1 MNYKQE
7 LIQIAVFAEQKG
19 FVNAYEGNI
28 SVIDRLNGKI
38 YITPS
43 GTRKLT
49 LTEDQI
55 AVVDSRTGNQIEG
68 SRKRSSEIKLHMA
81 AYEMRPDCN
90 GVVHAH
96 CPYLT
101 AYAMCGMSIEANCHE
116 EFLVTRDI
124 PCIPHGKAGT
134 EKIFNGLKDAIAD
147 HDLVLL
153 GNHGAFCVGKTLD
166 RAFMIMEAMETT
178 VKGYTIACQIGTPKK
193 IPDWDELYA
202 KASENIHTNN

>member
-1 MNYKQE
+1 MSYKEE
-7 LIQIAVFAEQKG
+7 LIAIAKLAELKG

-28 SVIDRLNGKI
+28 SMIDRLTGRV

-55 AVVDSRTGNQIEG
+55 AVVGKDGNQIEG
-68 SRKRSSEIKLHMA
+68 SKKRSSEIKLHMA
-81 AYEMRPDCN
+81 AYDMRPDCN

-101 AYAMCGMSIEANCHE
+101 AYAMCVMPIEANCHE

-134 EKIFNGLKDAIAD
+134 EKIFNGLKDAIKD

-153 GNHGAFCVGKTLD
+153 GNHGAFCVGNTLE
-166 RAFMIMEAMETT
+166 RAFMIMEAMENT
-178 VKGYTIACQIGTPKK
+178 VKSYTIACQIGTPKM

-202 KASENIHTNN
+202 KASENVHTNN

>member
-1 MNYKQE
+1 MNYKKE
-7 LIQIAVFAEQKG
+7 LIKISVFAEQKG

-28 SVIDRLNGKI
+28 SIIDRLTGKV

-49 LTEDQI
+49 LTEEEI
-55 AVVDSRTGNQIEG
+55 AVVDLEGNQIDG
-68 SRKRSSEIKLHMA
+68 LKKRSSEIKLHLA
-81 AYEMRPDCN
+81 AYEFRPDCN

-101 AYAMCGMSIEANCHE
+101 AYAMCGISIEANCHE

-124 PCIPHGKAGT
+124 PCIPYGKAGT
-134 EKIFNGLKDAIAD
+134 EQIYFGLRDAIID

-153 GNHGAFCVGKTLD
+153 ANHGALCVGNTLE
-166 RAFMIMEAMETT
+166 RAFMVIEAMENT
-178 VKGYTIACQIGTPKK
+178 VKSYTIANQIGEPKK
-193 IPDWDELYA
+193 IPIWDELY
-202 KASENIHTNN
+202 KNASENVHTRTQ

>member
-7 LIQIAVFAEQKG
+7 LIKIAARAEQKG

-28 SVIDRLNGKI
+28 SVMDRLTGKT

-43 GTRKLT
+43 GTCKLT
-49 LTEDQI
+49 LTEEQI
-55 AVVDSRTGNQIEG
+55 AVVDREGNQIEG

-81 AYEMRPDCN
+81 AYDMRPDCA

-101 AYAMCGMSIEANCHE
+101 AYAMCGMNIEANCHE
-116 EFLVTRDI
+116 EFLVTREI
-124 PCIPHGKAGT
+124 ICIPYGKAGT
-134 EKIFNGLKDAIAD
+134 EKIFEGLKDAIRD

-153 GNHGAFCVGKTLD
+153 GNHGAFCVGSSLD
-166 RAFMIMEAMETT
+166 RAFMIMEAMENT
-178 VKGYTIACQIGTPKK
+178 VKSYTIACQIGTPKK
-193 IPDWDELYA
+193 IPGWDEMFA
-202 KASENIHTNN
+202 KASENIHTNH